1 MQQKWDFS
9 LVKRTHITERANVE
23 FRAQALNAFNL
34 TNFLLFVPGNGV
46 TLNLPI
52 NSSFGQT
59 TGAFRDLPNTN
70 DTGGR
75 ILEFV
80 LKFNF

>member
-1 MQQKWDFS
+1 MKLIPFEP
-9 LVKRTHITERANVE
+9 RTCEGV
-23 FRAQALNAFNL
+23 LPL
-34 TNFLLFVPGNGV
+34 TV
-46 TLNLPI
+46 

-59 TGAFRDLPNTN
+59 TGAYRDLQNTN

-80 LKFNF
+80 LRINF